1 MESNDYEEESVAH
14 RINPSSI
21 SWGKQLPMLSMKS
34 YIMTPSHRMIK
45 RMLDLRRF
53 VISVPEYAETE
64 AQEEEEEDD
73 NKYEDN
79 DQPLRMH
86 NAVAGAGG

>member
-1 MESNDYEEESVAH
+1 
-14 RINPSSI
+14 
-21 SWGKQLPMLSMKS
+21 
-34 YIMTPSHRMIK
+34 
-45 RMLDLRRF
+45 MLDLRRF